1 MRRVGRYFSS
11 LRTGMMMEREGC
23 VMLAELYRRIY
34 LMKIVVGLGNPGDK
48 YRNNRHN
55 VGFMVIDKSFTVGSR
70 QSAVRWESK
79 FEALICKIG
88 DILLVK
94 PQTFMNRSGEAVSQI
109 VNFYKVPADD
119 LIVVH
124 DDLDIKLGE
133 YKIQK
138 GVGPKVH
145 NGLTSIEERLGRTD
159 FWRMRVGIDSRQ
171 SAVGSRQSGEDYVLA
186 DFSSDEEISINKIIK
201 EIIDQLVVQFKI

>member
-1 MRRVGRYFSS
+1 
-11 LRTGMMMEREGC
+11 
-23 VMLAELYRRIY
+23 
-34 LMKIVVGLGNPGDK
+34 MKVIVGLGNPGEK
-48 YRNNRHN
+48 YAKNRHN
-55 VGFMVIDKSFTVGSR
+55 VGFMTIDRIKEFDGEVLKTGEVI
-70 QSAVRWESK
+70 
-79 FEALICKIG
+79 
-88 DILLVK
+88 LVK

-159 FWRMRVGIDSRQ
+159 FWRVRVGIDSRQ
-171 SAVGSRQSGEDYVLA
+171 PAADSRQSGEDYVLA

-201 EIIDQLVVQFKI
+201 EIIDQLVVRFKI

>member
-1 MRRVGRYFSS
+1 MF
-11 LRTGMMMEREGC
+11 
-23 VMLAELYRRIY
+23 
-34 LMKIVVGLGNPGDK
+34 MKVIVGLGNPGEK
-48 YRNNRHN
+48 YAKNRHN
-55 VGFMVIDKSFTVGSR
+55 VGFMTIDRIKEFDGEVLKTGEVI
-70 QSAVRWESK
+70 
-79 FEALICKIG
+79 
-88 DILLVK
+88 LVK

-201 EIIDQLVVQFKI
+201 EIIDQLVVRFKI

>member
-1 MRRVGRYFSS
+1 MF
-11 LRTGMMMEREGC
+11 
-23 VMLAELYRRIY
+23 
-34 LMKIVVGLGNPGDK
+34 MKVIVGLGNPGEK
-48 YRNNRHN
+48 YAKNRHN
-55 VGFMVIDKSFTVGSR
+55 VGFMTIDRIKEFDGEVLKTGEVI
-70 QSAVRWESK
+70 
-79 FEALICKIG
+79 
-88 DILLVK
+88 LVK

-159 FWRMRVGIDSRQ
+159 FWRVRVGIDSRQ
-171 SAVGSRQSGEDYVLA
+171 PAADSRQSGEDYVLS

-201 EIIDQLVVQFKI
+201 EIIDQLVAQFKI

>member
-1 MRRVGRYFSS
+1 
-11 LRTGMMMEREGC
+11 
-23 VMLAELYRRIY
+23 
-34 LMKIVVGLGNPGDK
+34 MKVIVGLGNPGEK
-48 YRNNRHN
+48 YAKNRHN
-55 VGFMVIDKSFTVGSR
+55 VGFMTIDRIKEFDGEVLKTGEVI
-70 QSAVRWESK
+70 
-79 FEALICKIG
+79 
-88 DILLVK
+88 LVK

-159 FWRMRVGIDSRQ
+159 FWRVRVGIDSRQ
-171 SAVGSRQSGEDYVLA
+171 SAVGSRQSGEDYVLV

-201 EIIDQLVVQFKI
+201 EIIDQLVVRFKI

>member
-1 MRRVGRYFSS
+1 
-11 LRTGMMMEREGC
+11 
-23 VMLAELYRRIY
+23 
-34 LMKIVVGLGNPGDK
+34 MKVIVGLGNPGEK
-48 YRNNRHN
+48 YAKNRHN
-55 VGFMVIDKSFTVGSR
+55 VGFMTIDRIKEFDGEVLKTGEVI
-70 QSAVRWESK
+70 
-79 FEALICKIG
+79 
-88 DILLVK
+88 LVK

-159 FWRMRVGIDSRQ
+159 FWRVRVGIDSRQ
-171 SAVGSRQSGEDYVLA
+171 PAADSRQSGEDYVLS

-201 EIIDQLVVQFKI
+201 EIIDQLVAQFNI

>member
-1 MRRVGRYFSS
+1 MNESGR
-11 LRTGMMMEREGC
+11 
-23 VMLAELYRRIY
+23 
-34 LMKIVVGLGNPGDK
+34 
-48 YRNNRHN
+48 
-55 VGFMVIDKSFTVGSR
+55 
-70 QSAVRWESK
+70 AVRKVMDYYKLSENN
-79 FEALICKIG
+79 LI
-88 DILLVK
+88 L
-94 PQTFMNRSGEAVSQI
+94 
-109 VNFYKVPADD
+109 
-119 LIVVH
+119 VH
-124 DDLDIKLGE
+124 DDLDLKLGE

-159 FWRMRVGIDSRQ
+159 FWRVRVGIDSRQ

>member
-1 MRRVGRYFSS
+1 MF
-11 LRTGMMMEREGC
+11 
-23 VMLAELYRRIY
+23 
-34 LMKIVVGLGNPGDK
+34 MKVIVGLGNHGEK
-48 YRNNRHN
+48 YAKNRHN
-55 VGFMVIDKSFTVGSR
+55 VGFMTIDRIKEFDGEVLKTGEVI
-70 QSAVRWESK
+70 
-79 FEALICKIG
+79 
-88 DILLVK
+88 LVK

-159 FWRMRVGIDSRQ
+159 FWRVRVGIDSRQ
-171 SAVGSRQSGEDYVLA
+171 PAADSRQSGEDYVLS

-201 EIIDQLVVQFKI
+201 EIMDELVGGG